1 MKKKKII
8 VICIFSALIL
18 VTAILCLMGAIDSY
32 RYDMDPANGI
42 DIMQGMGAAMLLML
56 GGFVIFYEL
65 DLFYTVYYFLIKPK
79 TLAKSI
85 LNLLS
90 NVSLL
95 LVFFTDPI
103 ARFLWQH
110 VSDAFG
116 EEVIVLFA
124 FLGAYMIFRMIYLVI
139 SALNPADQTGV
150 FEQ

>member
-8 VICIFSALIL
+8 VICIFFALIL
-18 VTAILCLMGAIDSY
+18 MTAILCLMGAIDSY

-42 DIMQGMGAAMLLML
+42 DIMQGMGAAMLLVL

-116 EEVIVLFA
+116 EEGIVLFA

-139 SALNPADQTGV
+139 SALNPADQAGV

>member
-18 VTAILCLMGAIDSY
+18 MTAILCLMGAIDSY

-42 DIMQGMGAAMLLML
+42 DIMQGMGAAMLLVL

-116 EEVIVLFA
+116 EEGIVLFA

-139 SALNPADQTGV
+139 SALDPADQAGV

>member
-18 VTAILCLMGAIDSY
+18 MTAILCLMGAIDSY

-42 DIMQGMGAAMLLML
+42 DIMQGMGAAMLLVL

-116 EEVIVLFA
+116 EEGIVLFA

-139 SALNPADQTGV
+139 SALNPADQAGV